1 MTFAADRITDAF
13 IAPVEAV
20 PSAVAAFNRLSVDDQ
35 LGLLWVIY
43 ENLGGLMTPA
53 APGAARTQFIEG
65 LLNQFKQMEFN
76 QQLEAMRDLARKV
89 STPISRS
96 YGAFTANNKLAF
108 WYMLAEGMKNGEIIP
123 VPSYYKLSASAN
135 ALFNTLTF
143 MEFNQQIT
151 FLRQCVINMGIDPL
165 A

>member
-1 MTFAADRITDAF
+1 MTYVADRTMAAPFAAVD
-13 IAPVEAV
+13 AV
-20 PSAVAAFNRLSVDDQ
+20 PAAVASFKRLSVDEQ

-43 ENLGGLMTPA
+43 ENMGGAITPA

-76 QQLEAMRDLARKV
+76 QQLEAMRDLVRKANTPV
-89 STPISRS
+89 SRA

-108 WYMLAEGMKNGEIIP
+108 WFMLAEGMAAGTIIP
-123 VPSYYKLSASAN
+123 VPSFYKLSDNAN
-135 ALFNTLTF
+135 RLFGQLTLL
-143 MEFNQQIT
+143 EFNQQIT
-151 FLRQCVINMGIDPL
+151 FLRQSVIDMGIDPL